1 VSTSMTCGPCGTVIT
16 AADEDQLVAR
26 VQAHAR
32 DHDGTPELSREHIL
46 ATFAENTP
54 TSHKHQ
60 PRTPSSRSRRTSA

>member
-1 VSTSMTCGPCGTVIT
+1 VIT

-46 ATFAENTP
+46 AHLRGEHPDEPQAP
-54 TSHKHQ
+54 T
-60 PRTPSSRSRRTSA
+60 TNANG